1 MVYCTLANDSRYG
14 LSASV
19 WSQDRKRAD
28 RVGTKL
34 VAGSIALND
43 AVITAGLA
51 EVPHGGVRASG
62 IGRIHGV
69 EGLLECVRTRTVV
82 DDQLPML
89 RQPWWFGYGA
99 DSAPRVDAY
108 LRLTHGRSMLTKL
121 SGIAGT
127 IRMVLF
133 PSRPL

>member
-1 MVYCTLANDSRYG
+1 MAQSWSERVRGTFTENFSLKVLSLVFALLLYSLVHGAQEAQRSLSVSLEVLPPPESANRV
-14 LSASV
+14 LV
-19 WSQDRKRAD
+19 SQIPPQV
-28 RVGTKL
+28 RVTIRG
-34 VAGSIALND
+34 A
-43 AVITAGLA
+43 
-51 EVPHGGVRASG
+51 
-62 IGRIHGV
+62 
-69 EGLLECVRTRTVV
+69 RTVV

-99 DSAPRVDAY
+99 DSALRVDAY